1 MLIPT
6 NPKMLFAVALAAF
19 LCVPAAFADESAPA
33 AKTPP
38 PPHYL
43 YAATEAEKAAT
54 PTCVSRVVV
63 FPKGARVTRSAEV
76 SLRAGEQEILLS
88 DIPKKLPPA
97 FLTAETRIPGARV
110 LAVSV
115 VEERA
120 DYADPEIYRAA
131 KEKVRRAKARVA
143 DLKRRFVDTVERLDS
158 LKRSAKNLFT
168 SARKPD
174 APREADTP
182 AALRA
187 TELVAQEIRDARVT
201 LGELHDAIRDAE
213 LDVEIAESENAK
225 ISAYRI
231 VGRPRLVRVKLVAD
245 ADCAGTIDLNYHM
258 FDAQWRPSYDVVVDP
273 ATNAATLVSYGVV
286 SQSTG
291 EDWDGV
297 PVTLSTVN
305 PDASADLPTFKKI
318 LITET
323 FAPRPQPI
331 VLSKSAASAAGSG
344 FGGSIGG
351 SVRNGVGTGKRSG
364 SETLS
369 YETALRQSGVKIF
382 SREATPQVVV
392 SNVAAGNAVALNS
405 GRVVTNA
412 QDIRLAGGG
421 YVFRNADGVLERV
434 AAKDVAGIS
443 QNYVETQAEN
453 ESVPAA
459 RLRDPAADLR
469 GLEIRRDLAR
479 AETIPSAGTPHRC
492 LLGSETYAGDAYL
505 QLAPAAD
512 GNAYR
517 MLAMTHRDFRPILAG
532 PANIFYGADFI
543 GEMDVPYTL
552 RDGSV
557 RIPLG
562 VDPRVAVERR
572 VVNAIETVGTFSKS
586 RRKAVEVSVKIR
598 NRTPEKIRVVCD
610 EAVPVS
616 TRDDI
621 EVSAPEF
628 SPAAA
633 KFDAKTGLATR
644 GLALEPAQEIELKT
658 RYEIDFPENF
668 ELRERSR

>member
-19 LCVPAAFADESAPA
+19 PCVPAVLADESAPA

-54 PTCVSRVVV
+54 PTRVSRVVV

-88 DIPKKLPPA
+88 GTPA
-97 FLTAETRIPGARV
+97 RLSAATLAAETRIPGARV
-110 LAVSV
+110 LSVSTETRIAAPSAPREAV
-115 VEERA
+115 E
-120 DYADPEIYRAA
+120 AA
-131 KEKVRRAKARVA
+131 KEKLERARIAHVDLTCRHAETESRRRALGEFSPSEA
-143 DLKRRFVDTVERLDS
+143 
-158 LKRSAKNLFT
+158 
-168 SARKPD
+168 D
-174 APREADTP
+174 APFPSAFDAQT
-182 AALRA
+182 ALRA
-187 TELVAQEIRDARVT
+187 LAFLEKEADAASRETLRLKKALDEAALVR
-201 LGELHDAIRDAE
+201 
-213 LDVEIAESENAK
+213 EIAESEYRK
-225 ISAYRI
+225 ISAYEQEKET
-231 VGRPRLVRVKLVAD
+231 LVRVKLVAD
-245 ADCAGTIDLNYHM
+245 ADCTGTLELSYFM
-258 FDAQWRPSYDVVVDP
+258 GAAQWRPSYDVVVDP

-286 SQSTG
+286 SQRTG
-291 EDWDGV
+291 EDWTGV

-305 PDASADLPTFKKI
+305 PDASADLPEFRKI
-318 LITET
+318 LITEA
-323 FAPRPQPI
+323 FAPRPVPVALLAKKSGGGRGDGI
-331 VLSKSAASAAGSG
+331 GPASFGSPSSRDSGEAPALAAGENGVLS
-344 FGGSIGG
+344 I
-351 SVRNGVGTGKRSG
+351 
-364 SETLS
+364 
-369 YETALRQSGVKIF
+369 
-382 SREATPQVVV
+382 
-392 SNVAAGNAVALNS
+392 ALNS
-405 GRVVTNA
+405 GRVVANA
-412 QDIRLAGGG
+412 RDIRLAGGG

-517 MLAMTHRDFRPILAG
+517 MLAVTHRDFRPILAG

-644 GLALEPAQEIELKT
+644 DLALEPAQEIELKT

>member
-1 MLIPT
+1 MLTP

-54 PTCVSRVVV
+54 PTRVSRVVV

-76 SLRAGEQEILLS
+76 SLRAGEQEILLTGT
-88 DIPKKLPPA
+88 PA
-97 FLTAETRIPGARV
+97 RLSAATLAAETRIPGARV
-110 LAVSV
+110 LSVSTETRTAAPSATRET
-115 VEERA
+115 VE
-120 DYADPEIYRAA
+120 AA
-131 KEKVRRAKARVA
+131 KEKLERARIAHVDLTCRHAEAESRRRALGEFSPSEA
-143 DLKRRFVDTVERLDS
+143 
-158 LKRSAKNLFT
+158 
-168 SARKPD
+168 D
-174 APREADTP
+174 APFPSAFDAQT
-182 AALRA
+182 ALRA
-187 TELVAQEIRDARVT
+187 LALLEKEADAASRET
-201 LGELHDAIRDAE
+201 LRLKKA
-213 LDVEIAESENAK
+213 LDEAALTREIAESEYRK
-225 ISAYRI
+225 ISAYAQEKET
-231 VGRPRLVRVKLVAD
+231 LVRVKLVAD
-245 ADCAGTIDLNYHM
+245 ADCAGTLELSYFM
-258 FDAQWRPSYDVVVDP
+258 GAAQWRPSYDVVVDP

-286 SQSTG
+286 SQRTG
-291 EDWDGV
+291 EDWNGV

-305 PDASADLPTFKKI
+305 PDASADLPEFRKI
-318 LITET
+318 LITEA
-323 FAPRPQPI
+323 FAPRPVPVALLAKKSGGGRGEGI
-331 VLSKSAASAAGSG
+331 GPASFGSHSSRDSGEAPALAAGENGVLS
-344 FGGSIGG
+344 I
-351 SVRNGVGTGKRSG
+351 
-364 SETLS
+364 
-369 YETALRQSGVKIF
+369 
-382 SREATPQVVV
+382 
-392 SNVAAGNAVALNS
+392 ALNS
-405 GRVVTNA
+405 GRVVANA
-412 QDIRLAGGG
+412 RDIRLAGGG

-517 MLAMTHRDFRPILAG
+517 MLAVTHRDFRPILAG

-644 GLALEPAQEIELKT
+644 DLALEPAQEIELKT

>member
-1 MLIPT
+1 MLTP

-19 LCVPAAFADESAPA
+19 LCVPAVLADESAPVPPA
-33 AKTPP
+33 ADFPAP
-38 PPHYL
+38 
-43 YAATEAEKAAT
+43 AAETAV
-54 PTCVSRVVV
+54 PTRVSRVVV

-76 SLRAGEQEILLS
+76 SLRAGEQEILLTGT
-88 DIPKKLPPA
+88 PA
-97 FLTAETRIPGARV
+97 RLSAATLAAETRIPGARV
-110 LAVSV
+110 LSVSTETRTAAPSATREAV
-115 VEERA
+115 EAAREKLERA
-120 DYADPEIYRAA
+120 RIAHVDLTCRHAEAESRHRALGEFSPSEA
-131 KEKVRRAKARVA
+131 
-143 DLKRRFVDTVERLDS
+143 
-158 LKRSAKNLFT
+158 
-168 SARKPD
+168 D
-174 APREADTP
+174 APFPSAFDAQT
-182 AALRA
+182 ALRA
-187 TELVAQEIRDARVT
+187 LALLEKEADAASRET
-201 LGELHDAIRDAE
+201 LRLKKA
-213 LDVEIAESENAK
+213 LDEAALTREIAESEYRK
-225 ISAYRI
+225 ISAYAQEKET
-231 VGRPRLVRVKLVAD
+231 LVRVKLVAD
-245 ADCAGTIDLNYHM
+245 ADCAGTLELSYFM
-258 FDAQWRPSYDVVVDP
+258 GAAQWRPSYDVVVDP

-286 SQSTG
+286 SQRTG
-291 EDWDGV
+291 EDWNGV

-305 PDASADLPTFKKI
+305 PDASADLPEFRKI
-318 LITET
+318 LITEA
-323 FAPRPQPI
+323 FAPRPVPVALLAKKSGDGRGERI
-331 VLSKSAASAAGSG
+331 GPASFGSPSSRDSGEAPALAAGENGVLS
-344 FGGSIGG
+344 I
-351 SVRNGVGTGKRSG
+351 
-364 SETLS
+364 
-369 YETALRQSGVKIF
+369 
-382 SREATPQVVV
+382 
-392 SNVAAGNAVALNS
+392 ALNS
-405 GRVVTNA
+405 GRVVANA
-412 QDIRLAGGG
+412 RDIRLAGGG

-517 MLAMTHRDFRPILAG
+517 MLAVTHRDFRPILAG

-552 RDGSV
+552 HDGSV

-644 GLALEPAQEIELKT
+644 DLALEPAQEIELKT

>member
-6 NPKMLFAVALAAF
+6 NTKTLCAVALAAF
-19 LCVPAAFADESAPA
+19 LNVSAAFADDDAVPET
-33 AKTPP
+33 KTPP
-38 PPHYL
+38 PPH
-43 YAATEAEKAAT
+43 AATEAEKAAT
-54 PTCVSRVVV
+54 PTRVSRVVV

-88 DIPKKLPPA
+88 GMPA
-97 FLTAETRIPGARV
+97 RLAASTLAAETGIPGARV
-110 LAVSV
+110 LSVSTETHASAPSATRDAV
-115 VEERA
+115 EAAREKLERA
-120 DYADPEIYRAA
+120 RIAHVDLTCRHAEAESR
-131 KEKVRRAKARVA
+131 RRALGEFRPSETGAP
-143 DLKRRFVDTVERLDS
+143 FP
-158 LKRSAKNLFT
+158 SAFDVQT
-168 SARKPD
+168 
-174 APREADTP
+174 
-182 AALRA
+182 ALRA
-187 TELVAQEIRDARVT
+187 IAFLEKEADAASRETLRLKKALDEAALVR
-201 LGELHDAIRDAE
+201 
-213 LDVEIAESENAK
+213 EIAESEYRK
-225 ISAYRI
+225 ISAGAREKET
-231 VGRPRLVRVKLVAD
+231 RVRVKIFAD
-245 ADCAGTIDLNYHM
+245 ADCAGTLELSY
-258 FDAQWRPSYDVVVDP
+258 FTADAQWRPSYDVVVDP
-273 ATNAATLVSYGVV
+273 ATNATTIVSYGVL
-286 SQSTG
+286 SQRTG
-291 EDWDGV
+291 EDWNGV

-305 PDASADLPTFKKI
+305 PDASADLPEFRKI
-318 LITET
+318 LITEA
-323 FAPRPQPI
+323 FAPRPQP
-331 VLSKSAASAAGSG
+331 VMLSKSGGGKGRGEGIGSASFGAPPPRAEEKARALDSG
-344 FGGSIGG
+344 GNGMSI
-351 SVRNGVGTGKRSG
+351 
-364 SETLS
+364 
-369 YETALRQSGVKIF
+369 
-382 SREATPQVVV
+382 
-392 SNVAAGNAVALNS
+392 ALNS
-405 GRVVTNA
+405 GRVVANA
-412 QDIRLAGGG
+412 RDIRLAGGG
-421 YVFRNADGVLERV
+421 YVFRNADGVLEHV

-505 QLAPAAD
+505 QITPAAD

-517 MLAMTHRDFRPILAG
+517 MLAVTHRDFRPLLAG

-552 RDGSV
+552 RDGRV

-628 SPAAA
+628 SPAAS
-633 KFDAKTGLATR
+633 KFDAKTGLAAR
-644 GLALEPAQEIELKT
+644 DLALEPAQEIDLKT

-668 ELRERSR
+668 ELRERAR

>member
-1 MLIPT
+1 MLTP

-19 LCVPAAFADESAPA
+19 LCVPAAFADESAPVPPA
-33 AKTPP
+33 ADFPAP
-38 PPHYL
+38 
-43 YAATEAEKAAT
+43 AAETAV
-54 PTCVSRVVV
+54 PTRVSRVVV

-76 SLRAGEQEILLS
+76 SLRAGEQEILLTGT
-88 DIPKKLPPA
+88 PA
-97 FLTAETRIPGARV
+97 RLSAATLAAETRIPGARV
-110 LAVSV
+110 LSVSTETRTAAPSATREAV
-115 VEERA
+115 EAAKGKLERA
-120 DYADPEIYRAA
+120 RIAHVDLTCRHAEAESR
-131 KEKVRRAKARVA
+131 RRALGEFSPSEA
-143 DLKRRFVDTVERLDS
+143 
-158 LKRSAKNLFT
+158 
-168 SARKPD
+168 D
-174 APREADTP
+174 APFPSAFDAQT
-182 AALRA
+182 ALRA
-187 TELVAQEIRDARVT
+187 LALLEKEADAASRETLRLRKALDEAALVR
-201 LGELHDAIRDAE
+201 
-213 LDVEIAESENAK
+213 EIAESEYRK
-225 ISAYRI
+225 ISAYAQEKET
-231 VGRPRLVRVKLVAD
+231 LVRVKVVAD
-245 ADCAGTIDLNYHM
+245 ADCAGTLELSYFM
-258 FDAQWRPSYDVVVDP
+258 GAAQWRPSYDVVVDP

-286 SQSTG
+286 SQRTG
-291 EDWDGV
+291 EDWNGV

-305 PDASADLPTFKKI
+305 PDASADLPEFRKI
-318 LITET
+318 LITEA
-323 FAPRPQPI
+323 FAPRPVPVALLAKKSGDGRGERI
-331 VLSKSAASAAGSG
+331 GPASFGSPSSRDSGEAPALAAGENGVLS
-344 FGGSIGG
+344 I
-351 SVRNGVGTGKRSG
+351 
-364 SETLS
+364 
-369 YETALRQSGVKIF
+369 
-382 SREATPQVVV
+382 
-392 SNVAAGNAVALNS
+392 ALNS
-405 GRVVTNA
+405 GRVVANA
-412 QDIRLAGGG
+412 RDIRLAGGG

-517 MLAMTHRDFRPILAG
+517 MLAVTHRDFRPILAG

-644 GLALEPAQEIELKT
+644 DLALEPAQEIELKT

>member
-1 MLIPT
+1 MSSRKI
-6 NPKMLFAVALAAF
+6 FCAVALAAF
-19 LCVPAAFADESAPA
+19 LCVPATFANESVLVPPA
-33 AKTPP
+33 AESPEP
-38 PPHYL
+38 E
-43 YAATEAEKAAT
+43 TEAAV
-54 PTCVSRVVV
+54 PTRVSRVVV
-63 FPKGARVTRSAEV
+63 FPQGARVTRSAEV
-76 SLRAGEQEILLS
+76 SLRAGEQEILLA
-88 DIPKKLPPA
+88 DIPKKTPTA

-120 DYADPEIYRAA
+120 APADSEIRRAA
-131 KEKVRRAKARVA
+131 AEKVRLAKARVA
-143 DLKRRFVDTVERLDS
+143 DLKRRLADKAALLDE

-168 SARKPD
+168 SARKPN

-187 TELVAQEIRDARVT
+187 TELVAQEIRDARVA
-201 LGELHDAIRDAE
+201 LGELRDAIRDAE
-213 LDVEIAESENAK
+213 LDLEIAESENAK
-225 ISAYRI
+225 ISASRDA
-231 VGRPRLVRVKLVAD
+231 GRHRLARVKLVAD
-245 ADCAGTIDLNYHM
+245 ADCAGTLDLNYHM
-258 FDAQWRPSYDVVVDP
+258 PDAQWRPSYDVVVDP

-286 SQSTG
+286 SQRTG
-291 EDWDGV
+291 EDWNGV

-305 PDASADLPTFKKI
+305 PDASADLPEFRKI

-323 FAPRPQPI
+323 FAPRPRPI
-331 VLSKSAASAAGSG
+331 VLSKVVARSSGDGGDADGSLG
-344 FGGSIGG
+344 RSPEATE
-351 SVRNGVGTGKRSG
+351 VRA
-364 SETLS
+364 
-369 YETALRQSGVKIF
+369 YDAALRIGFAEGSPRNEI
-382 SREATPQVVV
+382 SRLVV
-392 SNVAAGNAVALNS
+392 SNVATGNVVALND
-405 GRVVTNA
+405 GRVVANA
-412 QDIRLAGGG
+412 RDIRIAGGG

-434 AAKDVAGIS
+434 SAKDVAGIS

-479 AETIPSAGTPHRC
+479 AETIPSAGTPRRC

-512 GNAYR
+512 ANAYR
-517 MLAMTHRDFRPILAG
+517 MLAVTHRDFRPLLAG

-586 RRKAVEVSVKIR
+586 RRKSVEVSVKIR

-616 TRDDI
+616 TRDDV

-628 SPAAA
+628 SPVPA

-644 GLALEPAQEIELKT
+644 EFPLEPVREIELRT